1 MKLDDQIAFI
11 DEMIGHASQME
22 EIEALAAIRESLV
35 GLQNPSKRKNRS
47 TKEAEPVIKL
57 AHYQEFVGVYDQFCR
72 KEVGAPGEIDS
83 RQGLALKKTV
93 EYIMKQERVGGDELK
108 ALEGWKYIF
117 QNWSMLTN
125 FIKRQVKLT
134 DIKKNIQ
141 EILFQLRNA
150 SKEAKQRKADSDW
163 DQYRELRKGE

>member
-1 MKLDDQIAFI
+1 MSIDNQIAFI

-35 GLQNPSKRKNRS
+35 GLQNPSKSKS
-47 TKEAEPVIKL
+47 GTTKKAAPKIRL

-72 KEVGAPGEIDS
+72 EMLGAPGVIDS
-83 RQGLALKKTV
+83 RQGLALKETV
-93 EYIMKQERVGGDELK
+93 DYIMKQERVGGDEMK
-108 ALEGWKYIF
+108 ALEGWKYMF
-117 QNWSMLTN
+117 KNWSQLTD
-125 FIKRQVKLT
+125 FIKRQIKLT
-134 DIKKNIQ
+134 DIKSNIQ

-163 DQYRELRKGE
+163 DTYRELRKGE